1 MEKDQTII
9 VQTEQP
15 IYTTGDTVSGKV
27 LLNLKNPVD
36 AQNIS
41 FRLKGYEK

>member
-15 IYTTGDTVSGKV
+15 VYTVGDIVTGKV
-27 LLNLKNPVD
+27 LLNLKNPLD
-36 AQNIS
+36 A
-41 FRLKGYEK
+41 